1 MYQCGN
7 EGSCSPHRFWQLR
20 YCIGLAH
27 LLSVSLTPLRRKMPQ
42 DSRTIT
48 AELPRHWRWLFLSV
62 PAAFLLAALA
72 AWVVPD
78 IAFFEAWPALNVLF
92 FLIGLAIIPVLSPN
106 ASLAR
111 KLIHIAVSAPIAA
124 VFIAILIGATLDR
137 YYGNDLRQTF
147 YLRFQATLVA
157 GLSAGLLYAAIAAA
171 IVYLR
176 AQRVA
181 ITNKRLSVEII
192 ESDVQRQLTE
202 TRLRLLQ
209 AQIEP
214 HFLFNTLASAQQLSQ
229 KGAPDAA
236 KLIGHL
242 VRFLRMS
249 IPSMREDRGALKREL
264 EQVAA
269 YLSIMQTRMGDRLT
283 FAVHANVE
291 VEEFALPPALVMT
304 LVENAIKHGIEPSA
318 TGGRVDV
325 SAERVGESV
334 VISVRDTGVG
344 LTSTKSSEIGG
355 GLGLSN
361 IAQRLQAIYG
371 VDAHVKLTQNTPSG
385 CVAVLTLPF
394 AS

>member
-1 MYQCGN
+1 
-7 EGSCSPHRFWQLR
+7 
-20 YCIGLAH
+20 
-27 LLSVSLTPLRRKMPQ
+27 MPP
-42 DSRTIT
+42 DSRTT
-48 AELPRHWRWLFLSV
+48 TTELPRHWRWLFLSV
-62 PAAFLLAALA
+62 PLAFLLAALA
-72 AWVVPD
+72 AWLVPD

-124 VFIAILIGATLDR
+124 VFIAVLIGATLDR

-147 YLRFQATLVA
+147 YLRFQATLIA

-181 ITNKRLSVEII
+181 ITNRRLSVEIN

-283 FAVHANVE
+283 FAVHAAPE
-291 VEEFALPPALVMT
+291 IEDFALPPALVMT
-304 LVENAIKHGIEPSA
+304 LVENAIKHGVEPSA
-318 TGGRVDV
+318 TGGRVEV
-325 SAERVGESV
+325 GAERVGESV

-344 LTSTKSSEIGG
+344 LTSTESSEIGG

-371 VDAHVKLTQNTPSG
+371 ADAHVKLTQNTPQG
-385 CVAVLTLPF
+385 CVAVLTLP
-394 AS
+394 SNR

>member
-1 MYQCGN
+1 
-7 EGSCSPHRFWQLR
+7 
-20 YCIGLAH
+20 
-27 LLSVSLTPLRRKMPQ
+27 MPQ
-42 DSRTIT
+42 DSRTTT
-48 AELPRHWRWLFLSV
+48 AELPRNWRWLFLSV
-62 PAAFLLAALA
+62 PVAFLLAMLA
-72 AWVVPD
+72 AWAVPD

-111 KLIHIAVSAPIAA
+111 KLIHIAVLAPIAA

-147 YLRFQATLVA
+147 YLRFQATLIA

-181 ITNKRLSVEII
+181 IANRRLSVEIN

-264 EQVAA
+264 AQVAA
-269 YLSIMQTRMGDRLT
+269 YLSIMQTRMGERLA
-283 FAVHANVE
+283 FAVHADPE
-291 VEEFALPPALVMT
+291 VENFALPPALVMT

-318 TGGRVDV
+318 VGGRIDV
-325 SAERVGESV
+325 SAERVDQCV

-344 LTSTKSSEIGG
+344 FTSTESSEIGG

-371 VDAHVKLTQNTPSG
+371 VDARVKLTQNTPRG
-385 CVAVLTLPF
+385 CVAVLTLPM
-394 AS
+394 AP

>member
-1 MYQCGN
+1 
-7 EGSCSPHRFWQLR
+7 
-20 YCIGLAH
+20 
-27 LLSVSLTPLRRKMPQ
+27 MPP
-42 DSRTIT
+42 DVRTTTT
-48 AELPRHWRWLFLSV
+48 ATTDLPRHWRWLFLSV
-62 PAAFLLAALA
+62 PAAFLLAVIA

-92 FLIGLAIIPVLSPN
+92 FLLGLAIIPVLSPN

-111 KLIHIAVSAPIAA
+111 KLIHIAVLAPIAA
-124 VFIAILIGATLDR
+124 VFISILIGATLDR

-181 ITNKRLSVEII
+181 ITNKRLSVEIN

-264 EQVAA
+264 AQVAA
-269 YLSIMQTRMGDRLT
+269 YLSIMQTRMGDRLS
-283 FAVHANVE
+283 FAVHADPDVE
-291 VEEFALPPALVMT
+291 DFALPPALVMT
-304 LVENAIKHGIEPSA
+304 LVENAIKHGVEPA
-318 TGGRVDV
+318 AAGGRVDV
-325 SAERVGESV
+325 RAALAGDNV
-334 VISVRDTGVG
+334 VISVSDTGVG
-344 LTSTKSSEIGG
+344 FTSTESREIGG

-371 VDAHVKLTQNTPSG
+371 VDARVKLTQNMPHG
-385 CVAVLTLPF
+385 CVATLTIPQKT
-394 AS
+394 

>member
-1 MYQCGN
+1 
-7 EGSCSPHRFWQLR
+7 
-20 YCIGLAH
+20 
-27 LLSVSLTPLRRKMPQ
+27 MPQ
-42 DSRTIT
+42 DSRPTT
-48 AELPRHWRWLFLSV
+48 AELPRYWRWLFLSV

-147 YLRFQATLVA
+147 YLRFQATLIA

-181 ITNKRLSVEII
+181 ITNKRLSVAIN

-236 KLIGHL
+236 RLIGHL

-249 IPSMREDRGALKREL
+249 IPSMREDRSALKREL

-269 YLSIMQTRMGDRLT
+269 YLSIMQTRMGERLT
-283 FAVHANVE
+283 FSVHADPE
-291 VEEFALPPALVMT
+291 VEDVALPPALVMT
-304 LVENAIKHGIEPSA
+304 LVENAIKHGIEPA
-318 TGGRVDV
+318 AAGGHVEVRAVRTGNV
-325 SAERVGESV
+325 V
-334 VISVRDTGVG
+334 VISVSDTGIG
-344 LTSTKSSEIGG
+344 FTTAESSEIGG

-371 VDAHVKLTQNTPSG
+371 VKASVKLTQNAPKG
-385 CVAVLTLPF
+385 CVARLTIP
-394 AS
+394 SHPQST

>member
-1 MYQCGN
+1 
-7 EGSCSPHRFWQLR
+7 
-20 YCIGLAH
+20 
-27 LLSVSLTPLRRKMPQ
+27 MPQ
-42 DSRTIT
+42 DRRATT
-48 AELPRHWRWLFLSV
+48 AELPRYWRWLFLSI
-62 PAAFLLAALA
+62 PAALLLAVLA

-111 KLIHIAVSAPIAA
+111 KLIHIVISAPIAA
-124 VFIAILIGATLDR
+124 VFVAILIGATLDR

-157 GLSAGLLYAAIAAA
+157 GLSAGLLYAAVAAA

-176 AQRVA
+176 AQRLA
-181 ITNKRLSVEII
+181 IANKRLSVEIN

-249 IPSMREDRGALKREL
+249 IPSMREDRSALKREL

-283 FAVHANVE
+283 FAVHTDPEIADFE
-291 VEEFALPPALVMT
+291 LPPALVMT
-304 LVENAIKHGIEPSA
+304 LVENAIKHGVEPA
-318 TGGRVDV
+318 AAGGSVDV
-325 SAERVGESV
+325 RAVREGDAV
-334 VISVRDTGVG
+334 VISVSDTGVG
-344 LTSTKSSEIGG
+344 LISTESSEIGG

-371 VDAHVKLTQNTPSG
+371 TDAHVKLTQNTPHG
-385 CVAVLTLPF
+385 CIAALTIPRII
-394 AS
+394 

>member
-1 MYQCGN
+1 MG
-7 EGSCSPHRFWQLR
+7 GTSGFLTF
-20 YCIGLAH
+20 A
-27 LLSVSLTPLRRKMPQ
+27 SLTPRNIPQ
-42 DSRTIT
+42 EISLSD
-48 AELPRHWRWLFLSV
+48 AELPRYWRWLFLSV
-62 PAAFLLAALA
+62 PVAFALA
-72 AWVVPD
+72 SLVAWAIPD

-92 FLIGLAIIPVLSPN
+92 FLLGLAIIPVLSPN

-111 KLIHIAVSAPIAA
+111 KLIHIAVLAPIAA

-147 YLRFQATLVA
+147 YLRFQATLIA
-157 GLSAGLLYAAIAAA
+157 GLSAGLLYAAVAAA

-176 AQRVA
+176 VQRVA
-181 ITNKRLSVEII
+181 IANKRLSVEKN

-264 EQVAA
+264 AQVAA
-269 YLSIMQTRMGDRLT
+269 YLSIMQTRMGDRLV
-283 FAVHANVE
+283 FAVHADADVE
-291 VEEFALPPALVMT
+291 DFALPPALVMT

-318 TGGRVDV
+318 AGGRVDI
-325 SAERVGESV
+325 SAARRGESV
-334 VISVRDTGVG
+334 VISVSDTGVG
-344 LTSTKSSEIGG
+344 LTSTESSEIGG

-371 VDAHVKLTQNTPSG
+371 ADAYVKLVKNVPQG
-385 CVAVLTLPF
+385 CIALLTLP
-394 AS
+394 SNT

>member
-1 MYQCGN
+1 
-7 EGSCSPHRFWQLR
+7 
-20 YCIGLAH
+20 
-27 LLSVSLTPLRRKMPQ
+27 MPQ
-42 DSRTIT
+42 QISLSN
-48 AELPRHWRWLFLSV
+48 AELPHYWRWLFLSV
-62 PAAFLLAALA
+62 PVAFALSA
-72 AWVVPD
+72 LVAWAIPD

-92 FLIGLAIIPVLSPN
+92 FLLGLAIIPVLSPN

-111 KLIHIAVSAPIAA
+111 KLIHIAVLAPIAA
-124 VFIAILIGATLDR
+124 VFIAILIGAALDR

-157 GLSAGLLYAAIAAA
+157 GLSAGLLYAATAAA

-176 AQRVA
+176 AQRLA
-181 ITNKRLSVEII
+181 ITNKRLSVEIN

-283 FAVHANVE
+283 FAVHADPDVE
-291 VEEFALPPALVMT
+291 DFALPPALVMT
-304 LVENAIKHGIEPSA
+304 LVENAIKHGIEPA
-318 TGGRVDV
+318 AAGGRVDV
-325 SAERVGESV
+325 RAVLAGDSV
-334 VISVRDTGVG
+334 VISVTDTGVG
-344 LTSTKSSEIGG
+344 FTTTESSEIGG

-371 VDAHVKLTQNTPSG
+371 VDAHVKLAQNTPNG
-385 CVAVLTLPF
+385 CVAMLTIPRKI
-394 AS
+394 

>member
-1 MYQCGN
+1 M
-7 EGSCSPHRFWQLR
+7 L
-20 YCIGLAH
+20 
-27 LLSVSLTPLRRKMPQ
+27 Q
-42 DSRTIT
+42 DSRWTT
-48 AELPRHWRWLFLSV
+48 AELPRSWRWLFLSL
-62 PAAFLLAALA
+62 PGAFLLAALV
-72 AWVVPD
+72 AWSVPD

-92 FLIGLAIIPVLSPN
+92 FLVGLAIIPVLSPN

-111 KLIHIAVSAPIAA
+111 RLIHIAVLAPIAA
-124 VFIAILIGATLDR
+124 VFIAILIGAALDR

-147 YLRFQATLVA
+147 YLRFQATLIA

-176 AQRVA
+176 AQRLA
-181 ITNKRLSVEII
+181 IANKRLSVEIN

-269 YLSIMQTRMGDRLT
+269 YLSIMQTRMGDRLA
-283 FAVHANVE
+283 FAVHADPDVE
-291 VEEFALPPALVMT
+291 DFELPPALVMT

-318 TGGRVDV
+318 AGGRVDV
-325 SAERVGESV
+325 SAERVDESV
-334 VISVRDTGVG
+334 VISVRDTGLG
-344 LTSTKSSEIGG
+344 LTSTESSEIGG

-371 VDAHVKLTQNTPSG
+371 VDAHVKLTQNMPQG
-385 CVAVLTLPF
+385 CVATLTIPRKT
-394 AS
+394 

>member
-1 MYQCGN
+1 
-7 EGSCSPHRFWQLR
+7 
-20 YCIGLAH
+20 
-27 LLSVSLTPLRRKMPQ
+27 MPQ
-42 DSRTIT
+42 DSRTTT
-48 AELPRHWRWLFLSV
+48 AESPRYWRWLFLSV
-62 PAAFLLAALA
+62 PVAFLLAVLA

-147 YLRFQATLVA
+147 YLRFQATLIA

-181 ITNKRLSVEII
+181 IANKQLSVEIN
-192 ESDVQRQLTE
+192 ESDVQRQMTE

-264 EQVAA
+264 AQVAA

-283 FAVHANVE
+283 FAVHAE
-291 VEEFALPPALVMT
+291 ADVEEFALPPALVMT

-318 TGGRVDV
+318 AGGRVDV
-325 SAERVGESV
+325 SAERIGESV
-334 VISVRDTGVG
+334 LISVRDTGTG
-344 LTSTKSSEIGG
+344 LISTESREIGG

-371 VDAHVKLTQNTPSG
+371 VDAHVKLTQNTPCG
-385 CVAVLTLPF
+385 CVAVLTLPWNK
-394 AS
+394 

>member
-1 MYQCGN
+1 M
-7 EGSCSPHRFWQLR
+7 S
-20 YCIGLAH
+20 
-27 LLSVSLTPLRRKMPQ
+27 
-42 DSRTIT
+42 D
-48 AELPRHWRWLFLSV
+48 AELPRYWRWLFLSV
-62 PAAFLLAALA
+62 PVAFALA
-72 AWVVPD
+72 SLVAWAIPD

-92 FLIGLAIIPVLSPN
+92 FLLGLAIIPVLSPN

-111 KLIHIAVSAPIAA
+111 KLMHIAVLAPIAA

-147 YLRFQATLVA
+147 YLRFQATLIA
-157 GLSAGLLYAAIAAA
+157 GLSAGLLYAAVAAA

-176 AQRVA
+176 VQRVA
-181 ITNKRLSVEII
+181 IANKRLSVEKN

-264 EQVAA
+264 AQVAA
-269 YLSIMQTRMGDRLT
+269 YLSIMQTRMGDRLV
-283 FAVHANVE
+283 FAVQADADVE
-291 VEEFALPPALVMT
+291 DFALPPALVMT

-318 TGGRVDV
+318 AGGRVDI
-325 SAERVGESV
+325 SATRRGESV
-334 VISVRDTGVG
+334 VISVSDTGVG
-344 LTSTKSSEIGG
+344 LTSTESSEIGG

-371 VDAHVKLTQNTPSG
+371 ADAYVKLVKNVPQG
-385 CVAVLTLPF
+385 CIALLTLP
-394 AS
+394 SNT

>member
-1 MYQCGN
+1 MAQSQG
-7 EGSCSPHRFWQLR
+7 
-20 YCIGLAH
+20 
-27 LLSVSLTPLRRKMPQ
+27 T
-42 DSRTIT
+42 TT

-62 PAAFLLAALA
+62 PMAFLLAVLA
-72 AWVVPD
+72 AWAVPD
-78 IAFFEAWPALNVLF
+78 IAFFEAWPALNILF
-92 FLIGLAIIPVLSPN
+92 FLVGLAIVPLFSAN

-111 KLIHIAVSAPIAA
+111 KLIHIAVLAPIAA

-157 GLSAGLLYAAIAAA
+157 GVSAGLLYAAVTAA

-176 AQRVA
+176 AQRLA
-181 ITNKRLSVEII
+181 IANKQLSVEIN
-192 ESDVQRQLTE
+192 ESDIQRQLTE

-229 KGAPDAA
+229 RGAPDAA
-236 KLIGHL
+236 RLIGHL

-269 YLSIMQTRMGDRLT
+269 YLAIMQTRMGSRLT
-283 FAVHANVE
+283 FTVKADEAVE
-291 VEEFALPPALVMT
+291 DFAMPPALVIT
-304 LVENAIKHGIEPSA
+304 LVENAIKHGVEPA
-318 TGGRVDV
+318 AAGGSVDV
-325 SAERVGESV
+325 RAVRADGNV
-334 VISVRDTGVG
+334 VISVSDTGVG
-344 LTSTKSSEIGG
+344 LTSRESREIGG

-361 IAQRLQAIYG
+361 IAQRLHATYG
-371 VDAHVKLTQNTPSG
+371 TDAQVKLTQNSPQG
-385 CVAVLTLPF
+385 CVATLTIPLKI
-394 AS
+394 

>member
-1 MYQCGN
+1 
-7 EGSCSPHRFWQLR
+7 
-20 YCIGLAH
+20 
-27 LLSVSLTPLRRKMPQ
+27 MPQ
-42 DSRTIT
+42 EIPQIS
-48 AELPRHWRWLFLSV
+48 AELPRRWRWLFLSV
-62 PAAFLLAALA
+62 PVAFLLAVLA

-92 FLIGLAIIPVLSPN
+92 FLLGLAIIPVLSPN

-111 KLIHIAVSAPIAA
+111 KLIHIAISAPIAA
-124 VFIAILIGATLDR
+124 VFVAILIGATLDR

-147 YLRFQATLVA
+147 YLRFQATLIA

-181 ITNKRLSVEII
+181 ITNKRLSIEIN

-283 FAVHANVE
+283 FAVQANPE
-291 VEEFALPPALVMT
+291 VEDFALPPALVMT
-304 LVENAIKHGIEPSA
+304 LVENAIKHGVEPA
-318 TGGRVDV
+318 AAGGRVDV
-325 SAERVGESV
+325 RAMLAGDSV
-334 VISVRDTGVG
+334 VISVSDTGVG
-344 LTSTKSSEIGG
+344 FTTTESSEMGG

-361 IAQRLQAIYG
+361 IAQRLQATYG
-371 VDAHVKLTQNTPSG
+371 AGAHVKLVQNTPHG
-385 CVAVLTLPF
+385 CIATLTIPQKT
-394 AS
+394 

>member
-1 MYQCGN
+1 M
-7 EGSCSPHRFWQLR
+7 
-20 YCIGLAH
+20 
-27 LLSVSLTPLRRKMPQ
+27 
-42 DSRTIT
+42 
-48 AELPRHWRWLFLSV
+48 SV
-62 PAAFLLAALA
+62 PGAFLLAVLA

-92 FLIGLAIIPVLSPN
+92 FLIGLSIIPVLSPN

-124 VFIAILIGATLDR
+124 VFVAILIGAALDR

-157 GLSAGLLYAAIAAA
+157 GVSAGLLYAAIAAA

-176 AQRVA
+176 AQRLA
-181 ITNKRLSVEII
+181 IANRRLSVEIN

-269 YLSIMQTRMGDRLT
+269 YLSIMQTRMGDRLA
-283 FAVHANVE
+283 FAIHVDVDVE
-291 VEEFALPPALVMT
+291 DFALPPALVMT
-304 LVENAIKHGIEPSA
+304 LVENAIKHGIEPA
-318 TGGRVDV
+318 AAGGRVDV
-325 SAERVGESV
+325 SAARLGESV
-334 VISVRDTGVG
+334 VISVGDTGVG
-344 LTSTKSSEIGG
+344 LVSTVTTEIGG

-371 VDAHVKLTQNTPSG
+371 DAAHVKLLQNSPSG
-385 CVAVLTLPF
+385 CIALLTLPLNT
-394 AS
+394 